1 MPNWSHFIKDFLC
14 ASSEIPVKMNSVQTI
29 NPSSFF
35 VPATFSE
42 AQWIKVSLLSILGE
56 AGCALVLVMYFQ
68 VEMDGGSILVGPDY
82 TSKID
87 FFFRI
92 CRRI

>member
-56 AGCALVLVMYFQ
+56 ASCVLVMYFQ
-68 VEMDGGSILVGPDY
+68 VEIGAHGWREHP
-82 TSKID
+82 
-87 FFFRI
+87 
-92 CRRI
+92 CRSRLY